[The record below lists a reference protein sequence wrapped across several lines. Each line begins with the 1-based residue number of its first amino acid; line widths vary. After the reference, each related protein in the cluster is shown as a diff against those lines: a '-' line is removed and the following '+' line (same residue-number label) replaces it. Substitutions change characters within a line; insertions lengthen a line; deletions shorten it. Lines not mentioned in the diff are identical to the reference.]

1 MQIADDLKVAILA
14 CPAECFIVACLQ
26 ARPALMKPTNGIQVA
41 ALGSLA
47 NSSFQSGVFGAPGR
61 SNDGN
66 ASQQNTPAIGR
77 HWLVSCA
84 RSHYTHSTSEYIFPC
99 ITGGDDRGATS
110 LA

>member
-1 MQIADDLKVAILA
+1 MEISNDRKMTSFACSAKWLAVACVQVGAHLVQIADDLEMAMLA

-26 ARPALMKPTNGIQVA
+26 ARPALMKAKNGIQAA

-66 ASQQNTPAIGR
+66 ASQQNTPAN
-77 HWLVSCA
+77 
-84 RSHYTHSTSEYIFPC
+84 
-99 ITGGDDRGATS
+99 
-110 LA
+110 